1 MGRQQQGIC
10 LSSPK
15 GPGAALCL
23 WPELSLF
30 VPAYKED
37 ICVPAHI
44 DILCASAYIRDM
56 SDLARTPKQ
65 IGAIIQRVRK
75 RRGWT
80 QMMLAER
87 AGLRQ
92 ATISMIEGGENPAKL
107 DSLLAILAALD
118 LEFRIADRSK
128 GRGRDI
134 EELF

>member
-1 MGRQQQGIC
+1 
-10 LSSPK
+10 
-15 GPGAALCL
+15 
-23 WPELSLF
+23 
-30 VPAYKED
+30 
-37 ICVPAHI
+37 
-44 DILCASAYIRDM
+44 M